1 METKQVI
8 VVRKDLK
15 MRKGK
20 IGSQCAHASM
30 AVFFNRIENINSY
43 PDGSRYEMIID
54 PITPEMNEWIKN
66 SFTKA
71 VLAVDSEEEL
81 VAIYQKAQSANLPCS
96 LITDNGTT
104 VFDGIPTKTCVAVG
118 PATVEDIDKITGD
131 LKLL

>member
-15 MRKGK
+15 MK
-20 IGSQCAHASM
+20 IGKTAAQCCHASM

-43 PDGSRYEMIID
+43 PDGSRYEIIID
-54 PITPEMNEWIKN
+54 PITHEMNEWIKG
-66 SFTKA
+66 SFTKV
-71 VLAVDSEEEL
+71 VLAVNSEQEL
-81 VAIYQKAQSANLPCS
+81 IDIYEAAKKVNLPCS

-104 VFDGIPTKTCVAVG
+104 VFNGVPTKTCAAIG
-118 PATVEDIDKITGD
+118 PAKLEDIDKITGD